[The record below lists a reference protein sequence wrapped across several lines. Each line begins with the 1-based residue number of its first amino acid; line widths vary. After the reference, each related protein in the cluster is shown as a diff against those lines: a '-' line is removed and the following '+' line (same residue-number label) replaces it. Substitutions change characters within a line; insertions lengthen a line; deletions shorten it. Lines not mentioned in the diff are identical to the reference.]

1 MIALHGGLTTEM
13 VYGMGGGFI
22 GAAICFVYA
31 HYKMYKTA
39 YYNEEYIYFS
49 TGRKLILYLGFL
61 IVNLCLKRSYF
72 GYSALLYF
80 LFFANF

>member
-1 MIALHGGLTTEM
+1 MIALHGGLTIEM

-31 HYKMYKTA
+31 HYKMYKTE
-39 YYNEEYIYFS
+39 YYNEEYVYFS

-61 IVNLCLKRSYF
+61 IVNLCF
-72 GYSALLYF
+72 ATLLF
-80 LFFANF
+80 WIFSFALFFVFR